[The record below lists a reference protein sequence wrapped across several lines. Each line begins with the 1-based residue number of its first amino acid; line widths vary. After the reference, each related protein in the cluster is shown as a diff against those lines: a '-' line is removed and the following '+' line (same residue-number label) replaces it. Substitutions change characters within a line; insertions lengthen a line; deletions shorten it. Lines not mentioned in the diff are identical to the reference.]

1 MEYENCYKPISH
13 KEIQGLR
20 NATQVFSDC
29 YLVSSINSLT
39 RNSDG
44 RQILKE
50 NIQKSIISGKP
61 QYKIKFQNIYDS
73 PKDIFVTKSDF
84 SELSKTS
91 SDFLEVVCENKTLK
105 AVEIAMGKVV
115 DSHPLLKSLF
125 NRMADCEQ
133 SFEYNNP
140 SRFFRIFTGKEP
152 TVLNEK
158 TLNLSLRGKREKT
171 FQLLDDIE
179 KSNGEHS
186 FVAGTSVV
194 HHPKLT
200 NWHCYVLEKVN
211 LKEDKIQLYN
221 QREGK
226 SFSIN
231 AETFIRHFKF
241 LVGLLPKDFK
251 TK

>member
-1 MEYENCYKPISH
+1 MDYENCYKPISH

-84 SELSKTS
+84 SELSRTS

-140 SRFFRIFTGKEP
+140 SRFFKIFTGKEP
-152 TVLNEK
+152 TVLN
-158 TLNLSLRGKREKT
+158 LSL
-171 FQLLDDIE
+171 I
-179 KSNGEHS
+179 H
-186 FVAGTSVV
+186 
-194 HHPKLT
+194 
-200 NWHCYVLEKVN
+200 
-211 LKEDKIQLYN
+211 I
-221 QREGK
+221 
-226 SFSIN
+226 
-231 AETFIRHFKF
+231 
-241 LVGLLPKDFK
+241 
-251 TK
+251 